1 MDVPYLCSNMGIW
14 YVKPLSFFKTFVL
27 KDIIMIFFYQTSYSM
42 TILRVAPF
50 VLELNERIGQ
60 DEKQE

>member
-42 TILRVAPF
+42 TILRVAPC

>member
-27 KDIIMIFFYQTSYSM
+27 KE
-42 TILRVAPF
+42 TILRVATC